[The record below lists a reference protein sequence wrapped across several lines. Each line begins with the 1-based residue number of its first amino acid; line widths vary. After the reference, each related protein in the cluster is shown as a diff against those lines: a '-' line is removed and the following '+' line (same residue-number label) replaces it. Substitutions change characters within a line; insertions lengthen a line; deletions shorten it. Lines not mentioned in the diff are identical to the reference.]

1 MIICKPTF
9 RLWEFAVKLVT
20 SVSFKTRRT
29 KFEASLRARLFF
41 GYFIIRVQHYEVFRF
56 AKQDKKMKFN
66 DLNFRNSF
74 KALGEG
80 FFKET
85 MPLALKNA
93 SVMAVSDAAADLLD
107 LDVKDVLSDEF
118 LAVVCGEKKSEK
130 FSYLA
135 QVYAGHQFG
144 NFVDVLG
151 DGRALLLA
159 EIENQKNEKWDLV
172 LKGCGITPYSR
183 TYIRSS
189 DGRAALRSSIREFL
203 ISESLYYL
211 NIPTS
216 RALCLIASDEVIV
229 REKLEKAAQVV
240 RLAPSHVRFGTFE
253 FFFYRKESDKVKILA
268 DYVIEE
274 HFSEIKNSENKY
286 ASFLLKVVELTAK
299 MIAKWQAFG
308 FCHGVM
314 NTDNMSIHG
323 ISFDFGPFGFLDNYN
338 PNHICNS
345 TDVSGR
351 YSFINQPFIGFWN
364 LNAFAITLSNLISV
378 EEQKEILGKYENFFL
393 EEYHNLMAA
402 KLGFE
407 NYDLEVKDLI
417 YELLDILEKSQ
428 FDYTNFFVGLSS
440 VLKIEN
446 YNDFFFKLGEKWLKF
461 GEKYLDLL
469 IKKEIN
475 DVFRLSVMNKNNPKF
490 ILRNYLLQHAIIKA
504 ENNDYSEIQLL
515 QKLMRNPFEIDE
527 DYKNYYEST
536 PEGERAKPLSCS
548 S

>member
-1 MIICKPTF
+1 M
-9 RLWEFAVKLVT
+9 RLCE
-20 SVSFKTRRT
+20 
-29 KFEASLRARLFF
+29 
-41 GYFIIRVQHYEVFRF
+41 
-56 AKQDKKMKFN
+56 
-66 DLNFRNSF
+66 LNFRKSF
-74 KALGEG
+74 EKLGEG
-80 FFKET
+80 FFAKCK
-85 MPLALKNA
+85 PVALDK
-93 SVMAVSDAAADLLD
+93 SKVVAVSKEAADLIGLD
-107 LDVKDVLSDEF
+107 IDELWSENF
-118 LAVVCGEKKSEK
+118 SEFILGKIKNEKY
-130 FSYLA
+130 SYLA

-203 ISESLYYL
+203 ISESLYHL

-216 RALCLIASDEVIV
+216 RALCLVASDEVIV

-240 RLAPSHVRFGTFE
+240 RIAPSHIRFGTFE
-253 FFFYRKESDKVKILA
+253 FFFYRKENDKVKILA
-268 DYVIEE
+268 DYIIEE
-274 HFSEIKNSENKY
+274 HFSEIKNSDNKY
-286 ASFLLKVVELTAK
+286 ASFLLKVVESTAK

-364 LNAFAITLSNLISV
+364 LNAFAITLSSLISI

-393 EEYHNLMAA
+393 DEYHNLMSA

-407 NYDLEVKDLI
+407 NCDLEVQNLI
-417 YELLDILEKSQ
+417 YELLEILEKSEL
-428 FDYTNFFVGLSS
+428 DYTNFFVGLSN
-440 VLKIEN
+440 VLKMEN
-446 YNDFFFKLGEKWLKF
+446 YREFFVNLGTEWFKF
-461 GEKYLDLL
+461 GEKYLELL
-469 IKKEIN
+469 IKKDISDN
-475 DVFRLSVMNKNNPKF
+475 LRLSVMNRNNPKF
-490 ILRNYLLQHAIIKA
+490 ILRNYLLQRAIIKA
-504 ENNDYSEIQLL
+504 ENNDYSEIQVL
-515 QKLMRNPFEIDE
+515 QKLMKNPFEIDE
-527 DYKNYYEST
+527 VYKSYYEAT
-536 PEGERAKPLSCS
+536 PKNERAKPLSCS